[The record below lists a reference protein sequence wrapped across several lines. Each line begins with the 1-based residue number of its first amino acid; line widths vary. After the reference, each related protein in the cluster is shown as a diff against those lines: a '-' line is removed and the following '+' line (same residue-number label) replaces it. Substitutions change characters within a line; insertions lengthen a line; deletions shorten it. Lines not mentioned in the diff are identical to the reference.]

1 METIITSFHKGSWS
15 VVQREIIISFGN
27 ISSVDEMEVI
37 LSVSRKDP
45 LVASE
50 ILVGKIE
57 IIIISFY
64 KVSLVVK
71 KDSATILIT
80 ILPTHNFLVNN
91 ILWSVKRKYVL
102 SVYSKISWSVIM

>member
-1 METIITSFHKGSWS
+1 METITTSFHKGSWS
-15 VVQREIIISFGN
+15 VGQREIIISFGN

-37 LSVSRKDP
+37 LSVPRKDP

-50 ILVGKIE
+50 ILDGKI
-57 IIIISFY
+57 
-64 KVSLVVK
+64 
-71 KDSATILIT
+71 DSATILIT
-80 ILPTHNFLVNN
+80 VLPTHNYLVSN